1 MTQVARRI
9 GDLLFLS
16 LSIAALYSAAVGQ
29 FDPTYH
35 RSLAVAVALT
45 GLMLLRWVRTPT
57 GALQVAI
64 DLAMIA
70 VLAWATW
77 LFIERT
83 NAAVTL
89 FVTYS
94 TVDLVAGLLA
104 VGIIVELTRR
114 QFGPSLAVLALVA
127 VAYCFVGP
135 WLPGLLGH
143 GGFSLSQTMEFIWYG
158 FQGVFGLPMS
168 VVIDTILIF
177 IVFGVVLGGTGAAD
191 ALIRISFALT
201 ARLRGGPAHA
211 AIISSSIFGTMS
223 GSVTANVVGTGSFTI
238 PMIRRRGFTATYAGA
253 LEAAASTGGQI
264 MPPVMGA
271 AAFVM
276 ADLTGLS
283 YVQICLAALTPA
295 LLFYLSLFL
304 SVGFEVGRRDI
315 GEAETAEAAIPLHRG
330 DIVASLG
337 FLVPI
342 AVVVAILFVGLSPA
356 TAGFWATVAA
366 IALGPIY
373 PEFRRN
379 PLRLTGLLRD
389 AGIASA
395 GIILAVAVIGVVLG
409 VLNLTGVGITFASL
423 VGSFA
428 GDNLLVGLIL
438 TALACLVLGMGMPTV
453 PAYLIIVLVLGPT
466 LKQLGAE
473 TLTLH
478 LFVLYFGVM
487 SALTPPVA
495 LAAFAAA
502 PIAGVGP
509 LGLAV
514 KAMGLSL
521 VGFAVPFA
529 FVFNPELLLTEG
541 VSLGPWAWGVLRMGV
556 ATWMLASAVAAW
568 DGRRLARADRAVGVV
583 LAVALLVPVLAVS
596 GAAMV
601 LALGLIGWR
610 RTSAARGGETTMTK
624 PEGGLSK

>member
-9 GDLLFLS
+9 SDLLFLGLA
-16 LSIAALYSAAVGQ
+16 LSALYSAAFGQ
-29 FDPTYH
+29 FDPTFH
-35 RSLAVAVALT
+35 RSLAVAATLT
-45 GLMLLRWVRTPT
+45 GLILLRWVAHPPRLIP
-57 GALQVAI
+57 ALF
-64 DLAMIA
+64 DLVMIA
-70 VLAWATW
+70 VIGWAVW
-77 LFIERT
+77 LFIART
-83 NAAVTL
+83 TAAVTL

-94 TVDLVAGLLA
+94 QTDLIAGLLA
-104 VGIIVELTRR
+104 VGVIVELTRR
-114 QFGPSLAVLALVA
+114 QFGPSLAVLAVVA
-127 VAYCFVGP
+127 VAYCFAGP

-143 GGFSLSQTMEFIWYG
+143 EGFSLSQTMEFIWYG
-158 FQGVFGLPMS
+158 FQGVFGLPMA

-211 AIISSSIFGTMS
+211 AIVSSSIFGTMS

-276 ADLTGLS
+276 ADLTGIS

-295 LLFYLSLFL
+295 LLFYLALFL

-315 GEAETAEAAIPLHRG
+315 GSADQAEVAEPLNRR
-330 DIVASLG
+330 DLVASLG

-356 TAGFWATVAA
+356 TAGFWATISA

-379 PLRLTGLLRD
+379 PLRLIGLLRD
-389 AGIASA
+389 AGVASA

-428 GDNLLVGLIL
+428 GDNLLLGLIL

-478 LFVLYFGVM
+478 MFVLYFGVM

-529 FVFNPELLLTEG
+529 FVFNPELLLTDG
-541 VSLGPWAWGVLRMGV
+541 AALGPWAWGVLRMGA
-556 ATWMLASAVAAW
+556 ATWLLASAVSGW
-568 DGRRLARADRAVGVV
+568 DGRRLMLPDRAIGVA
-583 LAVALLVPVLAVS
+583 LAVALLVPVLAVC
-596 GAAMV
+596 GTAMALT
-601 LALGLIGWR
+601 LALIGWR
-610 RTSAARGGETTMTK
+610 RFGAARGGEPNKTN
-624 PEGGLSK
+624 PEGGLTK